1 MPPAKTPCYA
11 AGVSI
16 LPIRKMPD
24 PVLTR
29 KTRPV
34 ELFDAALD
42 KLINDMVETMRAAPG
57 VGLAANQVGIGLS
70 VAVVEDIDNE
80 DVLVLINPKITR
92 QSPPIQVESE
102 GCLSIPGYWG
112 QPERSESVRVTAQ
125 DRQGDTQRVRAT
137 GFLAQVLQH
146 EIDHLNGLAFPDRF
160 PEGVTLHKVEEAP
173 ESSPE
178 A

>member
-1 MPPAKTPCYA
+1 M
-11 AGVSI
+11 SI
-16 LPIRKMPD
+16 LPIRQVPD
-24 PVLTR
+24 PLLSR

-102 GCLSIPGYWG
+102 GCLSLPG
-112 QPERSESVRVTAQ
+112 
-125 DRQGDTQRVRAT
+125 
-137 GFLAQVLQH
+137 
-146 EIDHLNGLAFPDRF
+146 
-160 PEGVTLHKVEEAP
+160 
-173 ESSPE
+173 
-178 A
+178 

>member
-1 MPPAKTPCYA
+1 MPPAATPCYA
-11 AGVSI
+11 AAVSI
-16 LPIRKMPD
+16 LPIRQVPD
-24 PVLTR
+24 PLLTR

-34 ELFDAALD
+34 EVFDAALD

-80 DVLVLINPKITR
+80 DILVMINPRITR
-92 QSPPIQVESE
+92 QSPPGPVDSE

-125 DRQGDTQRVRAT
+125 DRQGQTARLKAT
-137 GFLAQVLQH
+137 GFLAHVLQH
-146 EIDHLNGLAFPDRF
+146 EIDHLNGMTIPDRL
-160 PEGVTLHKVEEAP
+160 PEGATLQRIEEAP

-178 A
+178 L